1 MIIKFIKEH
10 EVGISKG
17 TVTNVNETIALK
29 FIANGYAEESDLKT
43 LEDFQ
48 RAIHKDKL
56 KIAKAS
62 MKSAEKKNKE
72 RNSEKV
78 VIKETPE
85 EKPEDLE
92 K

>member
-62 MKSAEKKNKE
+62 MKSAEKNPYFLWLSQASPLPASHQQ
-72 RNSEKV
+72 RF
-78 VIKETPE
+78 
-85 EKPEDLE
+85 L
-92 K
+92 